1 MLRDAIALAEI
12 LRAASP
18 PETEY
23 AVVTA
28 NAARTEAAARLKSEG
43 YIEIREEPPGGTQFG
58 LRLTPL
64 GLALRTKLQRSSVW
78 GRSGSRQVRPEP
90 ESFGAPERDEAA

>member
-1 MLRDAIALAEI
+1 MVRDAIALAEV
-12 LRAASP
+12 LRAASL
-18 PETEY
+18 PEGEY

-43 YIEIREEPPGGTQFG
+43 YVEIREGTLGATQFG

-64 GLALRTKLQRSSVW
+64 GLALLTKLQRSSVL
-78 GRSGSRQVRPEP
+78 GRSGSL
-90 ESFGAPERDEAA
+90 ERST

>member
-1 MLRDAIALAEI
+1 MLRDAIALAEV

-18 PETEY
+18 PQAEY
-23 AVVTA
+23 AVVTV

-43 YIEIREEPPGGTQFG
+43 YIEIRECPPGATQFG

-64 GLALRTKLQRSSVW
+64 GLALRTKLQRSSVL
-78 GRSGSRQVRPEP
+78 GRSASLQVRPEP
-90 ESFGAPERDEAA
+90 GSVRDAGT

>member
-1 MLRDAIALAEI
+1 MVRDAIALAEV

-18 PETEY
+18 PEAEY

-28 NAARTEAAARLKSEG
+28 NAARREAAARLKSEG
-43 YIEIREEPPGGTQFG
+43 YVEVREGAPGTTQFS

-64 GLALRTKLQRSSVW
+64 GLALRTKLQRSSAL
-78 GRSGSRQVRPEP
+78 GRSGSL
-90 ESFGAPERDEAA
+90 ER